1 MTKLFT
7 TILTFAVLSSSAQ
20 ERLKRTS
27 VINMQ
32 AKIAAK
38 NKVAL
43 EKATYAGAVN
53 TPATSSANKSTN
65 VAGFNAISNSSNIY
79 GVTINAAK
87 PLQYNNDINV
97 VSFIH
102 RRPMAYVG
110 APVNNTGVII
120 SMISANQGTT
130 WDSTCIYSDANNV
143 GRYPQ
148 GGLYNPPGNTSVG
161 NAYVIACGPA
171 LDGGGSWAG
180 SYFASKQ
187 LGTYNNIASQTTGAQ
202 QYFSTT
208 GPFGPNVYS
217 NDWPVYGFSSTDD
230 GKIRAMGQLCPDPDV
245 APIDARGAVIQS
257 GTFNAGIFDW
267 KTDSIVP
274 PVLVKGDG
282 FLQMNQSAYMAW
294 NETGTVGYV
303 VFIGSRTGATQ
314 ANKGWQPIVYKT
326 TNSGTSWSLLS
337 GIDFNAPA
345 YATVLNRLDGTN
357 AIPSLKIPFF
367 NTFEGLDCTVDA
379 NNKLHIAGVIATTAS
394 ADNDSL
400 AFTPGYDIE
409 EYTWPHTP
417 GKQPYLYDF
426 MTDGTGWNYITV
438 DSITSEAPGA
448 TSGFPGFAENPW
460 DDDAGKVTSDSR
472 IQLSRTADGQF
483 IIYTWAESDPNFTN
497 GAKFWNNIPNVKARL
512 YSVATSSLNPVEVN
526 VTKPAT
532 GFNPNVASR
541 AMFHFTSPAAISV
554 TPSGNGYS
562 AKFPITVSTSNPYIQ
577 NAANTHYYFS
587 DALIFSTTGINE
599 NAKEVLQFS
608 VFPNPANEKCVVNLT
623 LKENANLEIA
633 VLNYLGQV
641 VKHTNTKA
649 QFGDNTIEIDIA
661 NLKSGVYFMNV
672 KNGNATSTKKLV
684 VE

>member
-1 MTKLFT
+1 MNKLFT
-7 TILTFAVLSSSAQ
+7 SVLTFAVLTSTAQ

-38 NKVAL
+38 NKAAL
-43 EKATYAGAVN
+43 EKEKK
-53 TPATSSANKSTN
+53 SSANNLPSTALNKSSN
-65 VAGFNAISNSSNIY
+65 AAGFNAFSNSTNIY

-102 RRPMAYVG
+102 RRPINYIG

-120 SMISANQGTT
+120 SLISANQGTT
-130 WDSTCIYSDANNV
+130 WDSTCVYSDANNV

-148 GGLYNPPGNTSVG
+148 GGIYNPQGNTSVS

-171 LDGGGSWAG
+171 LDGGSSWAG
-180 SYFASKQ
+180 SYFASKK
-187 LGTYNNIASQTTGAQ
+187 LGTYDATASQTPGAQ

-208 GPFGPNVYS
+208 GPFGPNIYS

-230 GKIRAMGQLCPDPDV
+230 GKVRAMGQLCPDPDV
-245 APIDARGAVIQS
+245 APIDAKGAVIQS

-274 PVLVKGDG
+274 PVVVKTDG
-282 FLQMNQSAYMAW
+282 FLQMNQNAYMAW

-303 VFIGSRTGATQ
+303 VFIGSRTGATLS
-314 ANKGWQPIVYKT
+314 NKGWQPIVYKT

-345 YATVLNRLDGTN
+345 YAPILNRLDATN
-357 AIPSLKIPFF
+357 ALPSLKIPFF
-367 NTFEGLDCTVDA
+367 NTFEGLDCAVDA
-379 NNKLHIAGVIATTAS
+379 NDKLHIAAVLATTTS
-394 ADNDSL
+394 GDNDSL
-400 AFTPGYDIE
+400 AFTPGYEAE
-409 EYTWPHTP
+409 EYTWPHTA
-417 GKQPYLYDF
+417 GKHPYLYDF
-426 MTDGTGWNYITV
+426 MTDGSSWNYITV
-438 DSITSEAPGA
+438 DSVTSEAPAA

-497 GAKFWNNIPNVKARL
+497 GAKFWNTIPNVKARL
-512 YSVATSSLNPVEVN
+512 YSVAGSSLNPVEVN

-532 GFNPNVASR
+532 GFNPSVASR
-541 AMFHFTSPAAISV
+541 AMFHFTSPSAISV
-554 TPSGNGYS
+554 TPSGNGHS
-562 AKFPITVSTSNPYIQ
+562 VKFPMTVSTSNPYLQ
-577 NAANTHYYFS
+577 NSPNTHYYFS
-587 DALIFSTTGINE
+587 DALNFSTTGINE
-599 NAKEVLQFS
+599 NAKDALQFS
-608 VFPNPANEKCVVNLT
+608 VFPNPANEKCVVSLT
-623 LKENANLEIA
+623 LKENANLEIS

-641 VKHTNTKA
+641 VKQTNYKA
-649 QFGDNTIEIDIA
+649 QFGTNDITLDIA
-661 NLKSGVYFMNV
+661 NLKSGVYFVNV
-672 KNGNATSTKKLV
+672 KNGNAASAKKLV
-684 VE
+684 IE

>member
-7 TILTFAVLSSSAQ
+7 TILTFAVLTSSAQ
-20 ERLKRTS
+20 DRLKRVS
-27 VINMQ
+27 VIDMQ

-38 NKVAL
+38 NKSAL
-43 EKATYAGAVN
+43 EKEKYTRAVN
-53 TPATSSANKSTN
+53 SPATVAANKSAAAT
-65 VAGFNAISNSSNIY
+65 GFNSFSNSSNIY
-79 GVTINAAK
+79 GVTINALK

-102 RRPMAYVG
+102 RRPIAYVG

-120 SMISANQGTT
+120 SMISANGGTT
-130 WDSTCIYSDANNV
+130 WDSTCVYSDANNV

-148 GGLYNPPGNTSVG
+148 GGLYNPPGNTTVS

-171 LDGGGSWAG
+171 LDGGSSWAG

-187 LGTYNNIASQTTGAQ
+187 LGTYNNTASSVSGAM

-230 GKIRAMGQLCPDPDV
+230 GKVRAMGQLCPDPDV

-257 GTFNAGIFDW
+257 GTFNAGIFNW
-267 KTDSIVP
+267 KTDSILP
-274 PVLVKGDG
+274 PVIAKGDG
-282 FLQMNQSAYMAW
+282 FLQMNSNAYMAW
-294 NETGTVGYV
+294 NEAGTIGYV
-303 VFIGSRTGATQ
+303 VFIGSRSGATGV
-314 ANKGWQPIVYKT
+314 NKGWQPIVYKT

-337 GIDFNAPA
+337 SIDFNAPA

-367 NTFEGLDCTVDA
+367 NTFEGLDCAVDA

-394 ADNDSL
+394 SDNDSL
-400 AFTPGYDIE
+400 AFTPGYDVE

-417 GKQPYLYDF
+417 GKHPYLYDF

-438 DSITSEAPGA
+438 DSVTSEAPGA

-472 IQLSRTADGQF
+472 IQLSRSANGQQ
-483 IIYTWAESDPNFTN
+483 IIYTWAESDPAFTN
-497 GAKFWNNIPNVKARL
+497 GAKFWNTIPNVKARI
-512 YSVATSSLNPVEVN
+512 YDVATGLHTSEINVSKPVSNP
-526 VTKPAT
+526 
-532 GFNPNVASR
+532 NPNVASR
-541 AMFHFTSPAAISV
+541 AMFHFTAPSAMTV
-554 TPSGNGYS
+554 TPISGGFS
-562 AKFPITVSTSNPYIQ
+562 AKVPITVTTSNPYIQ
-577 NAANTHYYFS
+577 GSANTHYFFA
-587 DALIFSTTGINE
+587 DALNFTTTGINE
-599 NAKEVLQFS
+599 NAKDALQFS
-608 VFPNPANEKCVVNLT
+608 LYPNPANEKCVVSLNLN
-623 LKENANLEIA
+623 ENANLNIS
-633 VLNYLGQV
+633 VLNYLGQL
-641 VKHTNTKA
+641 VKQVNHKANFGTN
-649 QFGDNTIEIDIA
+649 DVEIDLA
-661 NLKSGVYFMNV
+661 NLKSGIYFVNV
-672 KNGNATSTKKLV
+672 KNGNVTSTKKLV